1 MKILYLVRHAK
12 SSWKDLSLADHQR
25 PLNKRGK
32 RDAPRMGKRL
42 AKRDVRPDY
51 IVSSPAV
58 RALTTARVIAKKL
71 GCKSA
76 DVTVNEAIYE
86 AGTGSLIEIIQ
97 NFDNSFEQVMLV
109 GHNPS
114 VTSLVNLLAD
124 ASIEN
129 VPTCGIAVLRF
140 ETDSWLHLGNIT
152 AKLLEFD
159 YPKKA

>member
-12 SSWKDLSLADHQR
+12 SSWKDLSLADHER

-42 AKRDVRPDY
+42 AKRGVRPDY
-51 IVSSPAV
+51 ILSSPAV

-71 GCKSA
+71 GCREA
-76 DVTVNEAIYE
+76 DVVVNEAVYG
-86 AGTGSLIEIIQ
+86 AGTSTLHGIIRGI
-97 NFDNSFEQVMLV
+97 DNRFERAMLV

-114 VTSLVNLLAD
+114 FTVLVNQLAGV
-124 ASIEN
+124 SIEN
-129 VPTCGIAVLRF
+129 VPTCGVAVLVF
-140 ETDSWLHLGNIT
+140 ETDNWADVGNGT

-159 YPKKA
+159 YPKKK